1 MNARLFLSPLI
12 GFTFFAFLPSST
24 SGQTLINFDDIST
37 SYISSGKVIEATL
50 APVTNGY
57 QGLCWNNFGV
67 VNVPLQTSLYATNGY
82 TYGMVSPPNVAF
94 NSGGTPAEIDLPGG
108 SFNFL
113 SVYLT
118 GAWNSNLNIEVQGFN
133 GANLLYDETVVASA
147 TNSTL
152 FVFNYLDI
160 DCLTFNSSVG
170 QNAGF
175 LSGPGEQFAMDNM
188 SFEFVPEPSTVLL
201 TAFGVVVFGALLKRK
216 RA

>member
-1 MNARLFLSPLI
+1 MNAR
-12 GFTFFAFLPSST
+12 AFLLSLISFIFFSFSPPMSSA
-24 SGQTLINFDDIST
+24 QTLINFDDIST

-160 DCLTFNSSVG
+160 DCLTFNSSGG

-175 LSGPGEQFAMDNM
+175 PLGQGEEFAMDNL
-188 SFEFVPEPSTVLL
+188 SIEFVPEPSTVLL
-201 TAFGVVVFGALLKRK
+201 TALGALALYALLKRK